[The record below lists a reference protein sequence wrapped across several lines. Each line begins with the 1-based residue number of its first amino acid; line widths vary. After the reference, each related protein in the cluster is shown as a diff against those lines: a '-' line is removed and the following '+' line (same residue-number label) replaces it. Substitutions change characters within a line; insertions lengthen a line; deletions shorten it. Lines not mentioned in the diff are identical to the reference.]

1 MRLSLRRPTPLS
13 RNLNTASNRSSQT
26 LTSDTTNLVLLIEIY
41 QRYGSV
47 KVARIRTNNRKLER
61 IESLERVESLETME
75 RLGGRNALVEKRI
88 GDLSWLVPFET
99 TRIKDSA
106 REEYVSWKASFHDNS
121 SLGVVE
127 RDTRT
132 TFTRA
137 SSSSD
142 HLDLT
147 SFRHSSP
154 GRDFSLSLFPNDIT
168 LTEFHG

>member
-13 RNLNTASNRSSQT
+13 RNLNTTSNRSSQA

-88 GDLSWLVPFET
+88 GDLS
-99 TRIKDSA
+99 
-106 REEYVSWKASFHDNS
+106 
-121 SLGVVE
+121 
-127 RDTRT
+127 
-132 TFTRA
+132 
-137 SSSSD
+137 
-142 HLDLT
+142 
-147 SFRHSSP
+147 
-154 GRDFSLSLFPNDIT
+154 
-168 LTEFHG
+168 